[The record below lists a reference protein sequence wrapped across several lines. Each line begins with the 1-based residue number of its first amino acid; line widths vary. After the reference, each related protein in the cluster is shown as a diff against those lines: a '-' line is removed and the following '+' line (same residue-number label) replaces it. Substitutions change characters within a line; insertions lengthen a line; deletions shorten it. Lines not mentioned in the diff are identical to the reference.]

1 MPMDKVITP
10 NEAWDDFFVWIKT
23 QPAWAEMSL
32 RDKQYIYKANTH
44 RLQGWV
50 IDRRIKTILEKH
62 APARYE
68 FRGVVIIHE

>member
-23 QPAWAEMSL
+23 QPAWAAMAL
-32 RDKQYIYKANTH
+32 KDKQYIYRANSD
-44 RLQGWV
+44 RAKGWV